1 MTVRILIGENEDLK
15 ELAEEFPQEASVIE
29 EMLKAAESEDDQ
41 EDEEAGEN
49 ATAWIVHTDLNA
61 KHVNGHSSW
70 PADSTGAASAE
81 NRSTCSRA
89 TLVSRIGAK
98 RNHC

>member
-1 MTVRILIGENEDLK
+1 MTVRILIGENEDVK

-49 ATAWIVHTDLNA
+49 ATA
-61 KHVNGHSSW
+61 
-70 PADSTGAASAE
+70 
-81 NRSTCSRA
+81 
-89 TLVSRIGAK
+89 
-98 RNHC
+98 